1 MITDIQTELPY
12 KNPSPNDIQQ
22 ILKET
27 KKIAIVGLSPKEE
40 RDSNKVAKYLI
51 ENGYEVIPVNPGQK
65 EILGQTCYKSLKDI
79 PFPVDMADLFLN
91 PKRVPPIV
99 DQAIEIGTKVIWM
112 QEGVVH
118 NDSAKKAKDAGVI
131 VVMDM
136 CTKKEHSAWR
146 RAQSAKDEEQSA

>member
-1 MITDIQTELPY
+1 MTIQIQTELRHE
-12 KNPSPNDIQQ
+12 NPSQEVIQQ
-22 ILKET
+22 ILKQT

-40 RDSNKVAKYLI
+40 RDSNKVARYLMN
-51 ENGYEVIPVNPGQK
+51 NGYEIIPVNPGQK

-99 DQAIEIGTKVIWM
+99 DEAIGIGAKVIWM

-118 NDSAKKAKDAGVI
+118 NEAAKKATEAGVK
-131 VVMDM
+131 VVMDL
-136 CTKKEHSAWR
+136 CTKKEHE
-146 RAQSAKDEEQSA
+146 KMKG